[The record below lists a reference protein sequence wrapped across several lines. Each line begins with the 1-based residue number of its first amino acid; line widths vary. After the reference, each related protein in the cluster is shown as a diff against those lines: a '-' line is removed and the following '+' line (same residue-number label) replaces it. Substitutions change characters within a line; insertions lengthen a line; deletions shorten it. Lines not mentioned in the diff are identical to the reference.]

1 MEVDANME
9 EILKKLNLSAH
20 SARFVEEKISPDI
33 VWKSSIEDFH
43 NLGINDRNAIMAL
56 RIAYSTFGSYTPKT
70 GCHTDKFV
78 IPKTFLENLI

>member
-1 MEVDANME
+1 MKRLDVSLHRVGYVKEKVYTD
-9 EILKKLNLSAH
+9 IICKLS
-20 SARFVEEKISPDI
+20 I
-33 VWKSSIEDFH
+33 IEDFH